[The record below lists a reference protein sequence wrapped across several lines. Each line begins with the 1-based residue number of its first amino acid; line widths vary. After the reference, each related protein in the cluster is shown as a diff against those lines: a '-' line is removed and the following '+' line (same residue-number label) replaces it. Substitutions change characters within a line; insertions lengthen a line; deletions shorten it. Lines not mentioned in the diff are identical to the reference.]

1 MQKTLYHPFGC
12 EGTKGVILYD
22 IAYIYPQLFT
32 KERVLMEAKKRFI
45 VNCMFY
51 GIILLIVALV
61 GKYILPIMT
70 PFIIAFCVSGL
81 MEFLTKRII
90 PRKEKLRR
98 LLSLVLCGVLYAVV
112 CVVVLLV
119 GSRLISEA
127 ITFVTAIPGFVTNEL
142 MPLLNMGAEWLENTL
157 IPVDA
162 RLASMVDELAS
173 SMMKSLGSFV
183 TNFSGKAIV
192 WLTSSATSIPGLIV
206 QTVIT
211 VISTF
216 FMVLDFSKVVAFLKK
231 LVPAKQRGVMET
243 GLQYTRSMVL
253 IYIKSYSILFLLTFV
268 ELTIGFLILGI
279 SHAPL
284 LAATIAVFDLMP
296 ILGTGGILLPW
307 ALVAL
312 ILDNL
317 KMAIGILLLYLVITF
332 IRQTLEPKIVGK
344 QIGLHPLATLI
355 AMLLGLN
362 LFGLVGL
369 IGLPVLLS
377 VITAMNRTRMAQQ
390 EKEKEKNAAET
401 AASAN

>member
-1 MQKTLYHPFGC
+1 
-12 EGTKGVILYD
+12 
-22 IAYIYPQLFT
+22 
-32 KERVLMEAKKRFI
+32 MEAKKRFI
-45 VNCMFY
+45 VNCLFY

-81 MEFLTKRII
+81 MEFITKRLI

-98 LLSLVLCGVLYAVV
+98 LLSMLFCGILYAVV
-112 CVVVLLV
+112 GTGVLLAGGKLV
-119 GSRLISEA
+119 SEA

-157 IPVDA
+157 VPFDA

-173 SMMKSLGSFV
+173 STMKSLGSFV

-192 WLTSSATSIPGLIV
+192 WLTSSATAIPGLIV

-211 VISTF
+211 IISTF
-216 FMVLDFSKVVAFLKK
+216 FMVLDFSKVTGFLKK
-231 LVPAKQRGVMET
+231 LIPQKQRGVMET

-253 IYIKSYSILFLLTFV
+253 VYIKSYSILFALTFV
-268 ELTIGFLILGI
+268 ELTIGFLILGVRY
-279 SHAPL
+279 APL
-284 LAATIAVFDLMP
+284 LALTIAVFDLLP

-312 ILDNL
+312 ILENF
-317 KMAIGILLLYLVITF
+317 KMAIGILLLYLIITF

-362 LFGLVGL
+362 LVGLAGL
-369 IGLPVLLS
+369 IGFPVVLA
-377 VITAMNRTRMAQQ
+377 VVTAMSRTRQAQQ
-390 EKEKEKNAAET
+390 NKEKTEETKEEAAAT
-401 AASAN
+401 

>member
-1 MQKTLYHPFGC
+1 
-12 EGTKGVILYD
+12 
-22 IAYIYPQLFT
+22 
-32 KERVLMEAKKRFI
+32 MEAKKRFI

-98 LLSLVLCGVLYAVV
+98 LLSLVLCGVLYSVV
-112 CVVVLLV
+112 FVAVLLI
-119 GSRLISEA
+119 GSRLVSEA

-157 IPVDA
+157 IPFDA
-162 RLASMVDELAS
+162 RLASMVDELAA

-243 GLQYTRSMVL
+243 GLQYTRSMVWV
-253 IYIKSYSILFLLTFV
+253 YIKSYSILFLLTFV

-279 SHAPL
+279 RHAPL

-317 KMAIGILLLYLVITF
+317 KMAVGILLLYLVITF

-377 VITAMNRTRMAQQ
+377 VVTAMNRTRMAQQ
-390 EKEKEKNAAET
+390 EKEKTAAET
-401 AASAN
+401 AASAD

>member
-1 MQKTLYHPFGC
+1 
-12 EGTKGVILYD
+12 
-22 IAYIYPQLFT
+22 
-32 KERVLMEAKKRFI
+32 MEAKKRFI

-81 MEFLTKRII
+81 MEFVTKRII

-243 GLQYTRSMVL
+243 GLQYTRSMVGV
-253 IYIKSYSILFLLTFV
+253 YIKSYSILFLLTFV